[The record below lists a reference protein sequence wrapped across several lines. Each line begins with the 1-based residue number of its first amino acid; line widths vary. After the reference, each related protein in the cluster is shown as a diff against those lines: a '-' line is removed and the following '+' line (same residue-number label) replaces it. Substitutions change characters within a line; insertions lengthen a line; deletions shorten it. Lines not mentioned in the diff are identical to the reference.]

1 MVAEPVVQPLV
12 DSDPDVE
19 PDDVEFV
26 DIEHPWDPEDIRV
39 STHNFSLRN
48 MLDLIAEGGL
58 DLAPDFQRLQVWKP
72 VQKVQLIESVLL
84 QIPIP
89 AFYFA
94 EDAAGVMHVVDGV
107 QRLSTINDFVTG
119 GSNEKGGFPLIGLE
133 YLDDVK
139 GKRFNDLPAVWQ
151 RRIYNTQ
158 IVAHVI
164 EPATPPAVMY
174 DIFRRINTGGTALK
188 AQEIR
193 HCVSKKRSRDF
204 LRELSETGAFKT
216 ATDGKLQNHRRMVDR
231 ELALRFV
238 AFWYCGPDKYSQE
251 DSLES
256 FLLTATRLLDD
267 QNSIDDHALMEI
279 KEAFESGLT
288 LAYEIFGKHAFRK
301 WPNDVERLSLINRAL
316 FETWTV
322 ELARSERSD
331 VRKNAEEIR
340 RIAREGMTWDVQYI
354 NSISSGTGSV
364 RAVRT
369 RFEKTR
375 EFIRSA
381 IAG

>member
-1 MVAEPVVQPLV
+1 MVVEPLV
-12 DSDPDVE
+12 GSDPEVE

-39 STHNFSLRN
+39 STRNFSLRN
-48 MLDLIAEGGL
+48 MIDLITEGGL
-58 DLAPDFQRLQVWKP
+58 DLAPDFQRLHVWHP
-72 VQKVQLIESVLL
+72 VQKVRLIESVLL

-94 EDAAGVMHVVDGV
+94 EDTAGVMHVVDGV

-119 GSNEKGGFPLIGLE
+119 GASKKGGFPLNGLE

-174 DIFRRINTGGTALK
+174 DIFRRINTGGTPLK

-193 HCVSKKRSRDF
+193 HCISKNRSRAF
-204 LRELSETGAFKT
+204 LKELADTAAFTT
-216 ATDGKLQNHRRMVDR
+216 ATNGKLENHRRMVDR
-231 ELALRFV
+231 ELALRFA
-238 AFWYCGPDKYSQE
+238 AFWYCGPDKYSPE

-256 FLLTATRLLDD
+256 FLLAATRLLDD
-267 QNSIDDHALMEI
+267 QNSIDDHVLMEI
-279 KEAFESGLT
+279 KRAFESGLT
-288 LAYEIFGKHAFRK
+288 LAHEVFGRHAFRK
-301 WPNDVERLSLINRAL
+301 WPNDVDRLSLINRAL

-322 ELARSERSD
+322 ELARADRSA
-331 VRKNAEEIR
+331 VRKNAKEIR
-340 RIAREGMTWDVQYI
+340 RVAREGMTSDPQYI

-375 EFIRSA
+375 EFICSA
-381 IAG
+381 IAE

>member
-1 MVAEPVVQPLV
+1 M
-12 DSDPDVE
+12 
-19 PDDVEFV
+19 
-26 DIEHPWDPEDIRV
+26 I
-39 STHNFSLRN
+39 
-48 MLDLIAEGGL
+48 DLIAEGGL
-58 DLAPDFQRLQVWKP
+58 DLAPDFQRLQVWNL

-94 EDAAGVMHVVDGV
+94 EDADGVMHVVDGV

-119 GSNEKGGFPLIGLE
+119 GSNQNGGFPLNGLE

-174 DIFRRINTGGTALK
+174 DIFRRINTGGTPLK

-204 LRELSETGAFKT
+204 LKDLAETASFKI

-238 AFWYCGPDKYSQE
+238 AFWYCGPDMYSRE

-256 FLLTATRLLDD
+256 FLLAATRLLDD
-267 QNSIDDHALMEI
+267 QNSIDDRVLGEI
-279 KEAFESGLT
+279 KGAFESGLT
-288 LAYEIFGKHAFRK
+288 LAHEVFGKHAFRK
-301 WPNDVERLSLINRAL
+301 WPNDIDRLSLINRAL

-322 ELARSERSD
+322 ELARADRPA
-331 VRKNAEEIR
+331 VQNNANEIR
-340 RIAREGMTWDVQYI
+340 RVAREGMTSDRQYI

-375 EFIRSA
+375 DFIRSG